1 MITISP
7 HAWCK
12 GTKFAST
19 KYLFGMWTLPSWK
32 KKKKNQ
38 DPKDSGRNADLPPNR
53 LKKADTG
60 LIPRQEFSP

>member
-32 KKKKNQ
+32 KKKKIKTQ
-38 DPKDSGRNADLPPNR
+38 K
-53 LKKADTG
+53 T
-60 LIPRQEFSP
+60 QEEMLTFLLTA